1 MKEKPAVL
9 VSDSISEKVDFN
21 QFYEEDHESS
31 TVRCSIE
38 DELLSI
44 SFPVLETVKSPLS
57 LEISFTLSLSQLSRF
72 LILKDLE
79 RLILDVGDS
88 RIVFENCKVSLF
100 SSSVY
105 RDSEYLCR
113 LIVESDNIYSQ
124 GA

>member
-1 MKEKPAVL
+1 MKEKSTVL

-21 QFYEEDHESS
+21 QFYDEDCESS
-31 TVRCSIE
+31 TVRCFIE

-44 SFPVLETVKSPLS
+44 SFPVLETIKTPLS
-57 LEISFTLSLSQLSRF
+57 LEISFTLSLSQLGKF

-79 RLILDVGDS
+79 KLALDVGVS
-88 RIVFENCKVSLF
+88 KIVFENCKVSLF

-105 RDSEYLCR
+105 HDSEYLCR

>member
-1 MKEKPAVL
+1 MKENPTVL

-21 QFYEEDHESS
+21 QFYEENHESP
-31 TVRCSIE
+31 TARCSII
-38 DELLSI
+38 DELCSI
-44 SFPVLETVKSPLS
+44 SFPVIEMVKSPGS
-57 LEISFTLSLSQLSRF
+57 IEVSFTLNISQVGML
-72 LILKDLE
+72 LALKEME
-79 RLILDVGDS
+79 RLHLDIGAS
-88 RIVFENCKVSLF
+88 RIVFENCKISLF